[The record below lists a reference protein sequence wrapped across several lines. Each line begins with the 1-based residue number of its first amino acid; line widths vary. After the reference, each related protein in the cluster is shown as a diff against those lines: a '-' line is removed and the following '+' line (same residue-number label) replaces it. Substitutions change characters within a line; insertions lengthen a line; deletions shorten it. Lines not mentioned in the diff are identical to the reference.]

1 MADFMVFAYPILL
14 EKDEDGR
21 FLATCR
27 DLPEV
32 ATDGADQD
40 EALANA
46 ADAVD
51 VAVRERLRREE
62 AVPSPSRRSADETAV
77 GLDHVTAYRVALL
90 EWAREEGRG
99 AQRLLAQRLD
109 KGETHV
115 RRLFAPTGGARV
127 ESLVEALRVIGRP
140 VAPSLSLTMAGHST
154 GVRGETRQQRTGPA
168 TRATN

>member
-32 ATDGADQD
+32 ATDGEDQE
-40 EALANA
+40 EALSNA

-62 AVPSPSRRSADETAV
+62 PVPPPSRRGGGETAV

-99 AQRLLAQRLD
+99 AQRLLAQRLG

-140 VAPSLSLTMAGHST
+140 VAPSLSLTIAGRST
-154 GVRGETRQQRTGPA
+154 GVRGERRQQRTAPTMRGSD
-168 TRATN
+168 